1 MRVSKLGAL
10 TSCTLRDDLLVVR
23 RVVKTRWALLAER
36 RLLIRR
42 YGKIARAA

>member
-1 MRVSKLGAL
+1 MGVSKLGVL
-10 TSCTLRDDLLVVR
+10 TSCTLRDTLELVR

-42 YGKIARAA
+42 